1 MEKKQLNFSAPLM
14 SARRYSSPLRSS
26 GEDNKR
32 DSPPNHPNSIHTQRS
47 DVNLGEVVKPGSVPF
62 IWEQIPGKAK
72 GGNESNVLS
81 PQEVPTTPRV
91 PPTMPFPPG
100 KKSVDLNGFRTP
112 NMLSGELVILRPRN
126 KLSSD
131 LNTLR
136 PNKLSSE
143 LKTLSAKFPS
153 SISGVARWESS
164 KEETEINEESSE
176 SENDDA
182 TFSDAIETFSQHES
196 FSINCSVSGLSA
208 SERPETK
215 HPDNPPTDPKAR
227 DFMMNRFLPAAKAM
241 TLEPSQYATRKQL
254 VAVEQNKEVKALVPR
269 AMTPPPN
276 GNVYNIVP
284 YTGQDIGS
292 EDESDDEEDS
302 YDGRSALSVK
312 VKACRFLPWF
322 CSKNSLRLVN
332 PLPSMKDRS
341 KIALSSASKLSKLV
355 KTKSWRSPS
364 HKMVKDPYSKPKQ
377 KPSHVHKSCELQK
390 PPTYTRP
397 TFYSGELQTRSS
409 SPYRTS
415 RRSIVSPF
423 RNESPH
429 NIYQNNVG
437 FLAVPRRV
445 DSFED
450 SRSENPQKGSKRFED
465 LGRKKRNS
473 RTTTPAEKKHVESV
487 NIAKVSHS
495 ILNLPKNKRQT
506 VDKSIEEAV
515 KLEYGGR
522 LALMKARGMTE
533 SEKQNTNSC
542 RELVL
547 VSADDTSI
555 VQSSLTPPL
564 PKSPSESWLS
574 RQLPSASPRV
584 SPRNSVSYSSLNSML
599 LSRNQNVKPPTS
611 GAKWETIVKS
621 SHLRKDY
628 GRYSEELVTRVSQ
641 QPRIWK

>member
-1 MEKKQLNFSAPLM
+1 M
-14 SARRYSSPLRSS
+14 
-26 GEDNKR
+26 
-32 DSPPNHPNSIHTQRS
+32 
-47 DVNLGEVVKPGSVPF
+47 
-62 IWEQIPGKAK
+62 
-72 GGNESNVLS
+72 
-81 PQEVPTTPRV
+81 
-91 PPTMPFPPG
+91 
-100 KKSVDLNGFRTP
+100 
-112 NMLSGELVILRPRN
+112 
-126 KLSSD
+126 
-131 LNTLR
+131 
-136 PNKLSSE
+136 
-143 LKTLSAKFPS
+143 
-153 SISGVARWESS
+153 
-164 KEETEINEESSE
+164 
-176 SENDDA
+176 
-182 TFSDAIETFSQHES
+182 
-196 FSINCSVSGLSA
+196 
-208 SERPETK
+208 
-215 HPDNPPTDPKAR
+215 
-227 DFMMNRFLPAAKAM
+227 
-241 TLEPSQYATRKQL
+241 
-254 VAVEQNKEVKALVPR
+254 
-269 AMTPPPN
+269 
-276 GNVYNIVP
+276 
-284 YTGQDIGS
+284 
-292 EDESDDEEDS
+292 
-302 YDGRSALSVK
+302 
-312 VKACRFLPWF
+312 
-322 CSKNSLRLVN
+322 
-332 PLPSMKDRS
+332 
-341 KIALSSASKLSKLV
+341 
-355 KTKSWRSPS
+355 
-364 HKMVKDPYSKPKQ
+364 
-377 KPSHVHKSCELQK
+377 HKSCELQK

-628 GRYSEELVTRVSQ
+628 GRYSEVM
-641 QPRIWK
+641 